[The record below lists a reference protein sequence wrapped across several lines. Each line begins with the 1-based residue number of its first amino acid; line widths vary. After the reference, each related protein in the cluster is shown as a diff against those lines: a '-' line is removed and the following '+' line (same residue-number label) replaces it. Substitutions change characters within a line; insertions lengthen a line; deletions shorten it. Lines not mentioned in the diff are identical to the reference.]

1 MLCRALEACR
11 QRYSEDETDPGEHRA
26 WGMLMVSSESEE
38 EALQSL
44 MIPSIVLEQ
53 GLYVMTHGGK
63 GSMLM
68 NGSLSLT
75 IKPPLQWGYTGV
87 YLLSTYPPLGLN

>member
-1 MLCRALEACR
+1 VLCRALEACR

-38 EALQSL
+38 EEALQSL

-53 GLYVMTHGGK
+53 GLYVMTRGGK
-63 GSMLM
+63 GSMLR
-68 NGSLSLT
+68 NGSPVPDNKATTSVGL
-75 IKPPLQWGYTGV
+75 YRC
-87 YLLSTYPPLGLN
+87 LST